1 MVSVLSPY
9 AYLNDAA
16 KRIVV
21 LARQHAEA
29 HRSDVVG
36 PEHLLLALIG
46 HQRGL
51 ASRVIERLGGDTA
64 AVRGLVTYR
73 VSPSPPHLPFT
84 AATEAAITAA
94 AGTARRL
101 GEPKINT
108 GHLLLGLLTLD
119 AHPAVRAL
127 GLDIQRVEE
136 EIISGA

>member
-1 MVSVLSPY
+1 MVSVLTPY

-21 LARQHAEA
+21 LARRHAED

-51 ASRVIERLGGDTA
+51 ASRVIERLGGNTA
-64 AVRGLVTYR
+64 AVRALVTYR
-73 VSPSPPHLPFT
+73 ATPSPAHLAFT
-84 AATEAAITAA
+84 ADTESALAAA

-101 GEPKINT
+101 GDTKIST

-127 GLDIQRVEE
+127 GLDIQRVEAE
-136 EIISGA
+136 VTGGA